1 MYQACTVLVPLI
13 SGLDPFGSGRRWT
26 VLMNLA
32 KSPDICRNLFQ
43 VHDHSGGIAKE
54 PRTALREK
62 SFFHVFFDI
71 FEHVYR
77 RVLSC
82 FIMVYQV
89 DQIATWS
96 NCSTARP
103 ETDLRTWARSAASPA
118 FWQQL
123 KPFSVYSNYM
133 VYIVHIYTYI
143 YLYLYVILLLFT
155 YHVIWFHI
163 LEDLKADLGRELIC
177 FYMNV

>member
-1 MYQACTVLVPLI
+1 LQ
-13 SGLDPFGSGRRWT
+13 
-26 VLMNLA
+26 
-32 KSPDICRNLFQ
+32 
-43 VHDHSGGIAKE
+43 
-54 PRTALREK
+54 
-62 SFFHVFFDI
+62 
-71 FEHVYR
+71 HVYR
-77 RVLSC
+77 WVLSC

-133 VYIVHIYTYI
+133 VYTYI
-143 YLYLYVILLLFT
+143 C
-155 YHVIWFHI
+155 
-163 LEDLKADLGRELIC
+163 IC
-177 FYMNV
+177 YIIIYISC